1 MNDSPA
7 NPTRKQGIIRPSAW
21 ICLLLAAATISVYWQ
36 SGRFEFIGF
45 DDSLYV
51 SDNRYVTAGLT
62 RESIAWSFSF
72 DEKDKTY
79 WHPLSWL
86 SHMLDVELFGLD
98 PGPHHL
104 SNVALHLANVLL
116 LFFLLT
122 RLTGSPWRC
131 GLVAGLFA
139 VHPINVESVA
149 WVAERKNVLSTC
161 FWLLTVHAYVTYAQ
175 KPGGLRYGILTG
187 VFTLGLM
194 AKPMMV
200 TLPGVLLLLDY
211 WPLGRLRLGS
221 GGHVP
226 GGAGRDGS
234 TPAVPRRRVELV
246 MEKIPLLVLALLASY
261 LTMDSLR
268 HAGSVISFE
277 AVPLAL
283 RLQNALGAY
292 LAYIGTIFFPSRLAV
307 FYPYPAAIPLWQT
320 GIAALLLIGMTVW
333 AGFEMK
339 KRPYLIVGWLW
350 FLGTLVPVS
359 GLLQVGLWPAMADRW
374 AYIPAIGLFLVATWI
389 GHEQLQRWRGQGA
402 RYAAAALAIVIV
414 AGLALVAQRQT
425 AVWGNSVALF
435 ESALANTDNNYVA
448 HNNLGAEL
456 YRQERTQEA
465 LFHFHESARIY
476 PEYYLVHYNIGI
488 DFFRQQRF
496 EEAETWFSKAL
507 TLRPRFGGGQKNMA
521 GLKLKLGKIR
531 EALEHYAI
539 AVELEPG
546 DKTIHNDI
554 GCALMQT
561 GQPARAVRFFQNA
574 LRLDP
579 EYADAHNNI
588 GVAYSAL
595 GQTENATRHLQQAL
609 SIRPEYAEARQNL
622 KDALASKTD

>member
-1 MNDSPA
+1 MKAIGALSPA
-7 NPTRKQGIIRPSAW
+7 QRKFLAQ
-21 ICLLLAAATISVYWQ
+21 CLVVAMLAALTFTVYLQ
-36 SGRFEFIGF
+36 VRHFDFIGF

-51 SDNRYVTAGLT
+51 SENPHVSAGLT

-86 SHMLDVELFGLD
+86 SHMLDVEFFGLD

-104 SNVALHLANVLL
+104 TNVALHLVNAML

-122 RLTGSPWRC
+122 RLTGSLWL
-131 GLVAGLFA
+131 GGMVAGLFV

-161 FWLLTVHAYVTYAQ
+161 FWLLTVNAYVGYARN
-175 KPGGLRYGILTG
+175 PGRLRYGLLIG

-221 GGHVP
+221 GEHASAA
-226 GGAGRDGS
+226 AGREGL
-234 TPAVPRRRVELV
+234 PPGVPRGRIELV

-261 LTMDSLR
+261 LTMGSLQ

-277 AVPLAL
+277 AVPLSL
-283 RLQNALGAY
+283 RLQNALVTY
-292 LAYIGTIFFPSRLAV
+292 LAYVGKIFYPSRLAV
-307 FYPYPAAIPLWQT
+307 FYPYPTAIPSWQT
-320 GIAALLLIGMTVW
+320 AIAALLLTGATVW
-333 AGFEMK
+333 AGFAMK
-339 KRPYLIVGWLW
+339 KRPYLVVGWLW

-359 GLLQVGLWPAMADRW
+359 GIIQVGLWPAMADRW
-374 AYIPAIGLFLVATWI
+374 AYIPAIGIFLAASGMGGELWRRLC
-389 GHEQLQRWRGQGA
+389 GQRACGTGIA
-402 RYAAAALAIVIV
+402 
-414 AGLALVAQRQT
+414 LALVLVGSLAFVAHRQV
-425 AVWGNSVALF
+425 AVWGNSVDLF
-435 ESALANTDNNYVA
+435 ESAVNNTRNNHIA

-456 YRQERTQEA
+456 YRLGRIEEGIFHYREA
-465 LFHFHESARIY
+465 IRASPDYFQPYS
-476 PEYYLVHYNIGI
+476 NIAI
-488 DFFRQQRF
+488 DFLRQKRF
-496 EEAETWFSKAL
+496 EDAEVWFAKAL
-507 TLRPRFGGGQKNMA
+507 ALNPRFGGGHNKMA
-521 GLKLKLGKIR
+521 IAKLKLGKVK
-531 EALEHYAI
+531 EALEHYLI

-546 DKTIHNDI
+546 NKEIHNDI

-588 GVAYSAL
+588 GAAYSKL
-595 GQTENATRHLQQAL
+595 GQTGEAIRHLNKAL
-609 SIRPEYAEARQNL
+609 SIRPEYAEARRNL
-622 KDALASKTD
+622 EEALASKTE